1 MRNVPPPNHQL
12 TTRRPYVTDAI
23 SRCEIA
29 MVTVLGVFSPICVT
43 PLTIPMQKTASSHY
57 QIGRIY
63 TTTVDSFGPSL
74 QVAACLETSVTDA
87 HSHDPGSQPRGLKLK
102 WCPGTYPW
110 MVPMPRNTFCSD
122 ALPAET
128 RAP

>member
-1 MRNVPPPNHQL
+1 MRNVPPPNHLL

-29 MVTVLGVFSPICVT
+29 VVTVLGVFSPICVT

-63 TTTVDSFGPSL
+63 TTTVDSFGPHFIN
-74 QVAACLETSVTDA
+74 VTFSH
-87 HSHDPGSQPRGLKLK
+87 HSMSATIAR
-102 WCPGTYPW
+102 
-110 MVPMPRNTFCSD
+110 
-122 ALPAET
+122 AEL
-128 RAP
+128 